1 MLILHVVPLNT
12 GIVRPHVDAVRDIG
26 SSALQ
31 YRDIYASST
40 VNCTEIE
47 VSDITAPSSP
57 GAGRGVVYK
66 KTGDDG
72 LFYKSE
78 ASATEKDLTNP
89 GYLASAKN
97 KVECTLTTYNI
108 IPDMSITPG
117 AGRHMALFSGNFT
130 HEEKN
135 SYGDFATFNN
145 DTEITNSHRYAW
157 LEKEPFNTPLSTQT
171 KTVVADGQ
179 ANS

>member
-1 MLILHVVPLNT
+1 MDMNGLGVNTVVPLNT
-12 GIVRPHVDAVRDIG
+12 GIVRPDVDAVRDIG
-26 SSALQ
+26 SSTLQ

-40 VNCTEIE
+40 VNCTKIE
-47 VSDITAPSSP
+47 VSDITAPSNP
-57 GAGRGVVYK
+57 GAGKGVVYK
-66 KTGDDG
+66 KTGDNG

-117 AGRHMALFSGNFT
+117 AGKYMALFSGNFI
-130 HEEKN
+130 HEEN
-135 SYGDFATFNN
+135 IIMGILLYL
-145 DTEITNSHRYAW
+145 IT
-157 LEKEPFNTPLSTQT
+157 TQ
-171 KTVVADGQ
+171 KLQIHIDMLG
-179 ANS
+179 